1 MEFQTKYVNTLI
13 LITMARSKSQKRLI
27 AEEYCEKHPTA
38 AHHQLARIIYKK
50 YSELYKDTEEVRS
63 HVRVVRGKGGERKRK
78 ESIRKDLFEDF
89 QRSPAGAI
97 KNPYLLPESY
107 EIKRE
112 PFILPKANKNILVIS
127 DLHIPYHNIESITL
141 ALNYGKNANV
151 DTIIINGD
159 LLDFY
164 QLSRFHKDPRKR
176 RVSEEL
182 NAARQFLQ
190 ILRHHFK
197 AANIYFLLGNH
208 DVRYQL
214 WLESKAVELLGCEE
228 FELAS
233 LLRLGEL
240 GITLLDDRTLIK
252 AGKLII
258 THGHLVIRGV
268 FAPVNAAR
276 GAYMRAK
283 QSILI
288 GHTHK
293 ISEHTETNMDGD
305 ITTTWSTGC
314 LSELSPDYNPFA
326 NGYAHGFAH
335 VRITDNDGG
344 FSVKNIRIFNGQIL

>member
-1 MEFQTKYVNTLI
+1 MGMY
-13 LITMARSKSQKRLI
+13 RSQQRLI
-27 AEEYCEKHPTA
+27 VEEYCKKYPKVGHA
-38 AHHQLARIIYKK
+38 SLSRIIYK
-50 YSELYKDTEEVRS
+50 EHPQLYKNAE
-63 HVRVVRGKGGERKRK
+63 HVRDYVRKSRGKQGIYNRKTSAK
-78 ESIRKDLFEDF
+78 KDLFEDF
-89 QRSPAGAI
+89 QRSPASQV

-112 PFILPKANKNILVIS
+112 PFIIPKANKNILVIS
-127 DLHIPYHNIESITL
+127 DLHIPYHNIEAITL
-141 ALNYGKNANV
+141 ALNYGKSAQV

-176 RVSEEL
+176 KASEEL
-182 NAARQFLQ
+182 EAARQFLQ
-190 ILRHHFK
+190 ILRFHFK

-208 DVRYQL
+208 DVRYQI
-214 WLESKAVELLGCEE
+214 WLQSKAVELLGCEE
-228 FELAS
+228 FELGS

-283 QSILI
+283 QSVLI

-335 VRITDNDGG
+335 VRITDDEGR

>member
-1 MEFQTKYVNTLI
+1 M
-13 LITMARSKSQKRLI
+13 SKRPTQHHFICK
-27 AEEYCEKHPTA
+27 EYCQKYKK
-38 AHHQLARIIYKK
+38 LAIRTLSRIIYKEHSTLFK
-50 YSELYKDTEEVRS
+50 NEE
-63 HVRVVRGKGGERKRK
+63 HVRDYLRYIRGKTGLKNRK
-78 ESIRKDLFEDF
+78 IIKDKSLIEKKM
-89 QRSPAGAI
+89 RSSHNGLH
-97 KNPYLLPESY
+97 NPYKFPESY
-107 EIKRE
+107 EIKRD

-127 DLHIPYHNIESITL
+127 DLHIPYHNIDAITL
-141 ALNYGKNANV
+141 AFDYGKKEKV

-182 NAARQFLQ
+182 EAARQFLQ
-190 ILRHHFK
+190 VLRFHFK
-197 AANIYFLLGNH
+197 GANIYYLLGNH
-208 DVRYQL
+208 DVRYQM

-228 FELAS
+228 FELGN

-240 GITLLDDRTLIK
+240 GIQIIDDKTLIK

-293 ISEHTETNMDGD
+293 ISEHTETNMDKE
-305 ITTTWSTGC
+305 ITTTWSAGC
-314 LSELSPDYNPFA
+314 LCELSPDYNPFA

-335 VRITDNDGG
+335 VKVTDNIGG
-344 FSVKNIRIFNGQIL
+344 FSVKNIRIYNGQIL

>member
-1 MEFQTKYVNTLI
+1 MEFQTKYVNTLT
-13 LITMARSKSQKRLI
+13 LIMMGINKTQQRLI
-27 AEEYCEKHPTA
+27 VEEYCKKHPKIG
-38 AHHQLARIIYKK
+38 HSQLARIIYKEH
-50 YSELYKDTEEVRS
+50 SELYKDVDSVRIYI
-63 HVRVVRGKGGERKRK
+63 RRTRGKQGNHNRKTSLK
-78 ESIRKDLFEDF
+78 KDLFENF
-89 QRSPAGAI
+89 ERSSASQV

-176 RVSEEL
+176 RVNEEL

-335 VRITDNDGG
+335 VRVTGDDGG

>member
-1 MEFQTKYVNTLI
+1 MTGRPKN
-13 LITMARSKSQKRLI
+13 QKRLV
-27 AEEYCEKHPTA
+27 ADEYCKKFKNTA
-38 AHHQLARIIYKK
+38 TLSLAKLIYKENV
-50 YSELYKDTEEVRS
+50 ELYRNIEDARTIVRMI
-63 HVRVVRGKGGERKRK
+63 RGKIGSKARET
-78 ESIRKDLFEDF
+78 IKDKSLFEKEK
-89 QRSPAGAI
+89 RSTVSTPA
-97 KNPYLLPESY
+97 NPYKFPESY

-112 PFILPKANKNILVIS
+112 PFVLPKANKNILVIS
-127 DLHIPYHNIESITL
+127 DLHIPYHNVEALCL
-141 ALNYGKNANV
+141 AFDYGKKENV

-164 QLSRFHKDPRKR
+164 QLSRFHKDPRR
-176 RVSEEL
+176 RKASEEL
-182 NAARQFLQ
+182 EAARDFLK
-190 ILRHHFK
+190 ILRNTFK
-197 AANIYFLLGNH
+197 KANIYYLLGNH
-208 DVRYQL
+208 DVRYQI

-228 FELAS
+228 FELGT

-240 GITLLDDRTLIK
+240 GIQLIDDKTLIK

-293 ISEHTETNMDGD
+293 ISEHTETNMDQD
-305 ITTTWSTGC
+305 ITTTWSAGC
-314 LSELSPDYNPFA
+314 LCELSPDYNPFA

-335 VRITDNDGG
+335 VKITDGNGR
-344 FSVKNIRIFNGQIL
+344 FSVKNLRIYNGQIL

>member
-1 MEFQTKYVNTLI
+1 MN
-13 LITMARSKSQKRLI
+13 KSEKRLV
-27 AEEYCEKHPTA
+27 AEGYCRKFPKTA
-38 AHHQLARIIYKK
+38 HLQLAKLIYKENI
-50 YSELYKDTEEVRS
+50 ELYKNVEDARTFIRLIKGKNGSKNRKLTSDKSLYENFERS
-63 HVRVVRGKGGERKRK
+63 RV
-78 ESIRKDLFEDF
+78 ST
-89 QRSPAGAI
+89 P

-127 DLHIPYHNIESITL
+127 DLHIPYHNIEAITL
-141 ALNYGKNANV
+141 ALNYGKNAQV

-164 QLSRFHKDPRKR
+164 MLSRFHKDPRKR
-176 RVSEEL
+176 KVNQEL
-182 NAARQFLQ
+182 EAARQFLQ
-190 ILRHHFK
+190 ILRFHFK
-197 AANIYFLLGNH
+197 TANIYFLLGNH
-208 DVRYQL
+208 DVRYQM

-228 FELAS
+228 FELGS
-233 LLRLGEL
+233 LLRVGEL
-240 GITLLDDRTLIK
+240 GITVLDDRTLIK

-283 QSILI
+283 QSVLI

-335 VRITDNDGG
+335 VRVTDNEGR

>member
-1 MEFQTKYVNTLI
+1 MKGIKTKG
-13 LITMARSKSQKRLI
+13 RLV
-27 AEEYCEKHPTA
+27 AEEYCKKFQKSATRT
-38 AHHQLARIIYKK
+38 LARLLYKENV
-50 YSELYKDTEEVRS
+50 ELYKDYEQARTFIK
-63 HVRVVRGKGGERKRK
+63 VVRGKNGKKDRERSSDK
-78 ESIRKDLFEDF
+78 SLFETEYK
-89 QRSPAGAI
+89 SSHNGI
-97 KNPYLLPESY
+97 INPYKFPESY

-127 DLHIPYHNIESITL
+127 DLHIPYHNIDAITL
-141 ALNYGKNANV
+141 AFDYGKKEKVN
-151 DTIIINGD
+151 TIIINGD

-164 QLSRFHKDPRKR
+164 HLSRFHKDPRKR
-176 RVSEEL
+176 YVKQEL
-182 NAARQFLQ
+182 EAARQFLQ
-190 ILRHHFK
+190 VLRFHFK
-197 AANIYFLLGNH
+197 GANIYYLLGNH
-208 DVRYQL
+208 DVRYQM
-214 WLESKAVELLGCEE
+214 WLESKAVDLLGCEE

-240 GITLLDDRTLIK
+240 GIQIIDDKTLIK

-293 ISEHTETNMDGD
+293 ISEHTETNMDKE
-305 ITTTWSTGC
+305 ITTTWSAGC
-314 LSELSPDYNPFA
+314 LCELSPDYNPFA

-335 VRITDNDGG
+335 VKITDADGS
-344 FSVKNIRIFNGQIL
+344 FSVKNIRIYNGKIL

>member
-1 MEFQTKYVNTLI
+1 MKYANTLT
-13 LITMARSKSQKRLI
+13 LIKMSKTKGRLV
-27 AEEYCEKHPTA
+27 AEEYCKKFKNTA
-38 AHHQLARIIYKK
+38 TRTLARVLYKDNI
-50 YSELYKDTEEVRS
+50 ELYKNYDAARTFIKII
-63 HVRVVRGKGGERKRK
+63 RGKNGKRLRERTLDKSQFEK
-78 ESIRKDLFEDF
+78 EYKSSNNGIV
-89 QRSPAGAI
+89 
-97 KNPYLLPESY
+97 NPYKFPESY

-127 DLHIPYHNIESITL
+127 DLHIPYHNIEAITL
-141 ALNYGKNANV
+141 AFDYGKKEKI

-164 QLSRFHKDPRKR
+164 LLSRFHKDPRKR
-176 RVSEEL
+176 SVKQEL
-182 NAARQFLQ
+182 EAARQFLQ
-190 ILRHHFK
+190 VLRFHFK
-197 AANIYFLLGNH
+197 AANIYYLLGNH
-208 DVRYQL
+208 DVRYQM

-228 FELAS
+228 FELGS

-240 GITLLDDRTLIK
+240 GIQIIDDKTLIK

-293 ISEHTETNMDGD
+293 ISEHTETNMDKE
-305 ITTTWSTGC
+305 ITTTWSAGC
-314 LSELSPDYNPFA
+314 LCELSPDYNPFA

-335 VRITDNDGG
+335 VRITDAIGG
-344 FSVKNIRIFNGQIL
+344 FSVKNIRIYNGKIL

>member
-1 MEFQTKYVNTLI
+1 MGRNKT
-13 LITMARSKSQKRLI
+13 QKRLI
-27 AEEYCEKHPTA
+27 AEEYCEKHPNT
-38 AHHQLARIIYKK
+38 AHHQLARVIYKK
-50 YSELYKDTEEVRS
+50 YPELYKDTEEVRN

-89 QRSPAGAI
+89 QRSPAGSI

-112 PFILPKANKNILVIS
+112 PFIIPKANKNILVIS
-127 DLHIPYHNIESITL
+127 DLHIPYHNIEAITL
-141 ALNYGKNANV
+141 ALNYGKNAQV

-176 RVSEEL
+176 RVNQEL
-182 NAARQFLQ
+182 EAARQFLQ
-190 ILRHHFK
+190 ILRFHFK
-197 AANIYFLLGNH
+197 TANIYFLLGNH
-208 DVRYQL
+208 DVRYQM

-228 FELAS
+228 FELGS
-233 LLRLGEL
+233 LLRVGEL
-240 GITLLDDRTLIK
+240 GITVLDDRTLIK

-283 QSILI
+283 QSVLI

-335 VRITDNDGG
+335 VRVTDDEGR

>member
-1 MEFQTKYVNTLI
+1 MGRNKT
-13 LITMARSKSQKRLI
+13 QKRLI
-27 AEEYCEKHPTA
+27 AEEYCEKHPNT
-38 AHHQLARIIYKK
+38 AHHQLARVIYKK
-50 YSELYKDTEEVRS
+50 HPELYKDTEEVRT
-63 HVRVVRGKGGERKRK
+63 HVRVVRGKGGVKKRE

-97 KNPYLLPESY
+97 KNPYSLPESY

-112 PFILPKANKNILVIS
+112 PFIIPKANKNILVIS
-127 DLHIPYHNIESITL
+127 DLHIPYHNIEAITL
-141 ALNYGKNANV
+141 ALNYGKSAQV

-176 RVSEEL
+176 RVNQEL
-182 NAARQFLQ
+182 EAARQFLQ
-190 ILRHHFK
+190 ILRFHFK
-197 AANIYFLLGNH
+197 TANIYFLLGNH
-208 DVRYQL
+208 DVRYQM

-228 FELAS
+228 FELGS
-233 LLRLGEL
+233 LLRVGEL
-240 GITLLDDRTLIK
+240 GITVLDDRTLIK

-283 QSILI
+283 QSVLI

-335 VRITDNDGG
+335 VRVTDDEGR